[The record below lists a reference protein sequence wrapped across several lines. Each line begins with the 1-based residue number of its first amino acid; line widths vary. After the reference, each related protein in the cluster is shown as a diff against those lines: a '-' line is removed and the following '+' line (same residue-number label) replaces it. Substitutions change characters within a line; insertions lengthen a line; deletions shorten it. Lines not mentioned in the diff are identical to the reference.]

1 MKKTLVAAIIFL
13 SSTSH
18 ALAQQTDPAALQ
30 IAQAQEACGAGATI
44 VSAQF
49 LENGSVAVRCA
60 PSAEEADAD
69 SGGGG
74 GGGVAVSPGVIAGL
88 FTVVLAAFA
97 AGGSSSTSDTR

>member
-74 GGGVAVSPGVIAGL
+74 GGVAVSPGVIAGL